1 MREYGPRYKAMATF
15 IIRKDNQG
23 YFYWVLRSDGNYE
36 VVARSSE
43 SYASKQGAKDSI
55 AWVRGNASS
64 AGTDDQA

>member
-1 MREYGPRYKAMATF
+1 MATF